1 MSSFGIALAPT
12 SMECWTSRTSLTS
25 LHATQ
30 SQTICLARRND
41 HIDACTVFRLNCMSI
56 KDVLLFFDS
65 HVSRTCTRNARP
77 HASLQSAESLVV
89 TGKSK
94 QCCALLQLTPTV
106 ITLVFKLK
114 YDRCKRTCPYV
125 LLKQCRLK
133 RWLKAQLRIRNG
145 IASWRAP
152 PNCTA

>member
-1 MSSFGIALAPT
+1 MSCTIHMRL
-12 SMECWTSRTSLTS
+12 RTYWFAFWRRERV
-25 LHATQ
+25 ATNQ
-30 SQTICLARRND
+30 
-41 HIDACTVFRLNCMSI
+41 CTVFRLNCMSI